1 MPNAFRTSASS
12 MGDKTSSRES
22 RSSTGEYRWI
32 VSESCELRLLGD
44 EQMLRFSPSKQL
56 QPSAALSEAADER
69 RLR

>member
-1 MPNAFRTSASS
+1 MDRLR
-12 MGDKTSSRES
+12 KR
-22 RSSTGEYRWI
+22 
-32 VSESCELRLLGD
+32 ELRLLGD